1 MTFRSKCEHC
11 GEFGKHVCSNPE
23 YPAIPAAKKF
33 RAIPRADLTPE
44 QSIAYSDALT
54 STVRRLQD
62 AWWRSERAVVP
73 PNCVSG
79 TWHNNADGSVGE
91 AIAAKQRTALM
102 RPQFLLGTERGGV
115 VINRERTDEELRMA
129 YAAAMQEKRRAA
141 VKAVA
146 A

>member
-1 MTFRSKCEHC
+1 MTFRTNCEHC
-11 GEFGKHVCSNPE
+11 GEFGKHVCRNPE

-33 RAIPRADLTPE
+33 RAIPRANLTAE

-79 TWHNNADGSVGE
+79 TWHNNADGSIGE
-91 AIAAKQRTALM
+91 AVRSQQRTALM
-102 RPQFLLGTERGGV
+102 RPQFLGPAPGG

-129 YAAAMQEKRRAA
+129 YAAAMQAKRARA
-141 VKAVA
+141 V
-146 A
+146 